1 MHFCVHF
8 GYFNLV
14 CVTETCC
21 FTLSPYTTILIFCQR
36 HDPPDLLKTIFVL
49 VYKALISIAIIVFIY

>member
-8 GYFNLV
+8 GYFKLV

-21 FTLSPYTTILIFCQR
+21 FTLSPYTTILFFFFQR

-49 VYKALISIAIIVFIY
+49 FYKALISIVITF